1 MTDVTAASLTFLP
14 WVRQGVAAAIN
25 TPDTLGKIR
34 GVIDLTA
41 GVKVNGATTPSVTMP
56 VRLRGPTW

>member
-25 TPDTLGKIR
+25 TPDTLARQR
-34 GVIDLTA
+34 GVVDLNA
-41 GVKVNGATTPSVTMP
+41 GIKVN
-56 VRLRGPTW
+56 